1 MLEGVLRRRLI
12 DVARGDVE
20 PDLVIEGAHVFS
32 AFTRE
37 WLDVD
42 VAVADGRVAGLGSY
56 PGGERV
62 DARGRF
68 LVPGFVDAH
77 VHIESSKL
85 MVDEFARIVLARG
98 TTAVVAD
105 PHEIANVLGT
115 DGIHWLLDVCDD
127 VPLDVWVMAPSCVPA
142 SAFESPRRPLSV
154 GDLESVL
161 RRRHALGVA
170 EMMNFPAVIAGDPT
184 ELRKLDLR
192 GATHVDGHAPG
203 VRGNALN
210 AYLAAG
216 IRSDHEATTYE
227 EALEKRRKGAW
238 VLIREASNARNLHAL
253 LPLVREF
260 GPERCAFC
268 TDDRE
273 PDFLVR
279 EGHLDQMCREAVAEG
294 IAPEDALL
302 LASLHPA
309 LYHGLSDAG
318 AIAPGYRAD
327 LVLLDDL
334 VTFRASRVYKDGAL
348 VFDGHVVSPFPRPD
362 VPVWVR
368 QTVHAAP
375 VGLSDLRVPSSG
387 HPVRVIEIVP
397 EQLLTNAHIE
407 LPTVEHGVAVAD
419 PARDVAKI
427 AVVER
432 HHATGRVG
440 VGFVRGFGLQRGAF
454 ATTVAHDAHNIV
466 CVGVDDHDM
475 ALAIARLGQIGGG
488 IVVHDGGD
496 VRGELPL
503 PVAGLLSDRPAA
515 EVVERLET
523 LERLLAEQGVGIVS
537 PFMSLSFLAL
547 SVIPSLKITDLGLV
561 DVDRFQ
567 IVPLT
572 VDRIS
577 FAELNALD
585 RATFAGVLDGVFEHS
600 PWVAEA
606 AFDAGPFD
614 SLRSLEDA
622 CRAALAAAPDE
633 RKLTLVRAHP
643 DLAGRAALAGELTAD
658 SASEQASARLD
669 RLSQNELDR
678 FTRLNDAYRARFGFP
693 FVICVREQTVPSIL
707 DAFGARL
714 GHGAERELDTALD
727 EIAKIAALRLRDR
740 IEHDEESA

>member
-1 MLEGVLRRRLI
+1 VLEGIGRRRLI
-12 DVARGDVE
+12 DVARGDSE
-20 PDLVIEGAHVFS
+20 PDLVIEHARVFS
-32 AFTRE
+32 AFTKE
-37 WLDVD
+37 WLDLD
-42 VAVADGRVAGLGSY
+42 VAIADGRVAGLGSY
-56 PGGERV
+56 PGGERL
-62 DARGRF
+62 DARGRY

-85 MVDEFARIVLARG
+85 MVDEFARAVLARG

-127 VPLDVWVMAPSCVPA
+127 VPLDVWVMASSCVPA
-142 SAFESPRRPLSV
+142 SRFESPRRPLSV

-184 ELRKLDLR
+184 ELRKLALR
-192 GATHVDGHAPG
+192 GATHADGHAPG
-203 VRGNALN
+203 VRGKHLD

-216 IRSDHEATTYE
+216 IRSDHESTTYE

-279 EGHLDQMCREAVAEG
+279 EGHLDQMCRVAVAEG

-309 LYHGLSDAG
+309 LYHGLVDAG

-327 LVLLDDL
+327 LVLLEDL
-334 VTFRASRVYKDGAL
+334 VSFRASRVYKDGAL
-348 VFDGHVVSPFPRPD
+348 VFDGREVADFPRPV

-375 VGLSDLRVPSSG
+375 VGLSDLRIPSTG
-387 HPVRVIEIVP
+387 RPVRVIEIVP
-397 EQLLTNAHIE
+397 EQLLTHARIE
-407 LPTVEHGVAVAD
+407 LPTLDGPVAVAD
-419 PARDVAKI
+419 PSRDLAKI

-466 CVGVDDHDM
+466 CVGVDDQDM

-488 IVVHDGGD
+488 IVVHADGL

-503 PVAGLLSDRPAA
+503 PVAGLLSDQPAN
-515 EVVERLET
+515 EVVERLEL
-523 LERLLAEQGVGIVS
+523 LERLLVEQGVSIVS

-547 SVIPSLKITDLGLV
+547 SVIPSLKITDLGLI
-561 DVDRFQ
+561 DVDRFE

-572 VDRIS
+572 VDRVS
-577 FAELNALD
+577 LAELNALD

-606 AFDAGPFD
+606 AFDAGPFE
-614 SLRSLEDA
+614 SLRMLEDA
-622 CRAALAAAPDE
+622 FRAALAAAPE
-633 RKLTLVRAHP
+633 EARVALVRAHP
-643 DLAGRAALAGELTAD
+643 DLAGRAALAGELTPD

-669 RLSQNELDR
+669 RLSPFELAEL
-678 FTRLNDAYRARFGFP
+678 TRLNDAYRARYDFP
-693 FVICVREQTVPSIL
+693 FVICVREHTVPTIL
-707 DAFGARL
+707 DAFATRL
-714 GHGAERELDTALD
+714 GHTREAELDTAID
-727 EIAKIAALRLRDR
+727 EIGKIASLRLRDR
-740 IEHDEESA
+740 IEVPA

>member
-1 MLEGVLRRRLI
+1 MLEGIGRRRLI
-12 DVARGDVE
+12 DVARGDAE
-20 PDLVIEGAHVFS
+20 PDLVIEHAHVFS
-32 AFTRE
+32 AFTKE
-37 WLDVD
+37 WLELD
-42 VAVADGRVAGLGSY
+42 VAIADGRVAGLGSY

-62 DARGRF
+62 DARGRY

-85 MVDEFARIVLARG
+85 MVDEFARAVLARG

-127 VPLDVWVMAPSCVPA
+127 VPLDVWVMASSCVPA
-142 SAFESPRRPLSV
+142 SRFESPRRPLSV

-170 EMMNFPAVIAGDPT
+170 EMMNFPAVIAGDPA
-184 ELRKLDLR
+184 ELRKLALR
-192 GATHVDGHAPG
+192 GATHADGHAPG
-203 VRGNALN
+203 VRGKHLD

-216 IRSDHEATTYE
+216 IRSDHESTTYA

-309 LYHGLSDAG
+309 LYHGLVDAG

-334 VTFRASRVYKDGAL
+334 VSFCASRVYKDGAL
-348 VFDGHVVSPFPRPD
+348 VFDGVDVTPFPRPD

-387 HPVRVIEIVP
+387 RPVRVIEIVP
-397 EQLLTNAHIE
+397 EQLLTHARIE
-407 LPTVEHGVAVAD
+407 LPTLDGPVAVAD
-419 PARDVAKI
+419 PGRDLAKI

-488 IVVHDGGD
+488 IVVHADGD

-503 PVAGLLSDRPAA
+503 PVAGLLSDRPAT
-515 EVVERLET
+515 EVVERLEL
-523 LERLLAEQGVGIVS
+523 LERLLVEQGVAIAS

-561 DVDRFQ
+561 DVDRFEL
-567 IVPLT
+567 VPLT
-572 VDRIS
+572 VDRLS
-577 FAELNALD
+577 LGELNALD
-585 RATFAGVLDGVFEHS
+585 RATFVAFLDGVFEHS
-600 PWVAEA
+600 PWVVEG
-606 AFDAGPFD
+606 AFDARPFS
-614 SLRSLEDA
+614 SLRMLDDA
-622 CRAALAAAPDE
+622 CRAVLAAASDD
-633 RKLTLVRAHP
+633 RRIALVRAHP

-658 SASEQASARLD
+658 SASEQTSARLD
-669 RLSQNELDR
+669 RLSAFELAE
-678 FTRLNDAYRARFGFP
+678 FTRLNDSYRERFGFP
-693 FVICVREQTVPSIL
+693 FVVCVREHTVPTIL
-707 DAFGARL
+707 DAFAARL
-714 GHGAERELDTALD
+714 GHSPERELDSALD
-727 EIAKIAALRLRDR
+727 EIAKIAALRMGDR
-740 IEHDEESA
+740 IEEVG